1 MKTAIAFMI
10 LLVASAAYAIHYDR
24 TNPIVCVEK
33 SKVKEILALQYRDGV
48 IRLEDGRVITVN
60 QMTLKPGDTL
70 CVKYDRKYN

>member
-10 LLVASAAYAIHYDR
+10 LLVAAAAYGIYYDL

-33 SKVKEILALQYRDGV
+33 ATVKEILALQYRDGV

-60 QMTLKPGDTL
+60 QMTLKPGDTF
-70 CVKYDRKYN
+70 CVKYDRK